1 MTTTMLLA
9 PNLATMTYACP
20 HMIVPAAVVAA
31 AQPIRKTGTPH
42 MRTGMLARPVPI
54 VEEEPTIFEHPRAPR
69 PADLLVNKDNVW
81 RSVPS
86 ITPEVRAPCQHEP
99 TSHPRS
105 LFEPWHT
112 RTRTRSRTR
121 TDQCHRVRSRNRSQY
136 ADAEVSDARLSQ
148 RKVGGGV
155 EWTVESP
162 ITFEYNVREV
172 ADVLDPANDALVF
185 GHISDAASLARA
197 KARPLKRVVVVDE
210 AVHAHYGERIEAYFE
225 HFGVNTKLLVLPTTE
240 ENKDMDMVLTI
251 AEAIHELGVDRRLDP
266 VIAIGGGVCMDI
278 VGFAASIYRRR
289 TPYVRVPTTLMGYVD
304 ASVGAKTGVNF
315 SGKKNKLGAYIP
327 PALTLLDRTF
337 LSTLPERQLANG
349 AAEIAKMALVKDPE
363 LFDLLAQHGPEL
375 IAHKFQDAPG
385 APRDGSSPASRVLY
399 LSIQTMLEELAPNLW
414 EDSLERL
421 VDFGHVFSMELEMD
435 ALFEEKLF
443 HGEAV
448 AIDMALS
455 ACLSHVRGHIDSA
468 TLDAILDMMRGLSLP
483 VYDERMD
490 AAMCDEAL
498 YERVKFSQGQK
509 LPLPVGAGKARLFN
523 DIAQQE
529 VEAALEVWRERCGA

>member
-1 MTTTMLLA
+1 MRCRTALVIAALTPQLA
-9 PNLATMTYACP
+9 DCIEIRKN
-20 HMIVPAAVVAA
+20 VPAGRRVMPPPPGVAVSINPAA
-31 AQPIRKTGTPH
+31 LEPKHQPT
-42 MRTGMLARPVPI
+42 
-54 VEEEPTIFEHPRAPR
+54 
-69 PADLLVNKDNVW
+69 ADNLVLKDFAW
-81 RSVPS
+81 
-86 ITPEVRAPCQHEP
+86 
-99 TSHPRS
+99 
-105 LFEPWHT
+105 
-112 RTRTRSRTR
+112 RSRTK
-121 TDQCHRVRSRNRSQY
+121 DCDVDAN
-136 ADAEVSDARLSQ
+136 ADISDARLSESN
-148 RKVGGGV
+148 VDGGV
-155 EWTVESP
+155 EWKVQSP
-162 ITFEYNVREV
+162 INFKYSVREV
-172 ADVLDPANDALVF
+172 PDVLDPADDALIY
-185 GHISDAASLARA
+185 GHLADAASLSRA
-197 KARPLKRVVVVDE
+197 KARAAQGLLKRVVVVDE

-468 TLDAILDMMRGLSLP
+468 TLDAILDMMRGLKLP
-483 VYDERMD
+483 VWHPRLD